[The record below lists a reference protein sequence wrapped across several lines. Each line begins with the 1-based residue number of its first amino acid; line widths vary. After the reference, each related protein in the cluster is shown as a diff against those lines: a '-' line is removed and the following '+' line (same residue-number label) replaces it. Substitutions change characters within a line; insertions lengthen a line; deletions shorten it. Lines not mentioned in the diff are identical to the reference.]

1 MSKNSKTQKSC
12 RYFTNLT
19 LSWIPVFKFYGFKN
33 RLLHLSGIKTGKNA
47 KVNGHTLF
55 YGDGNLEIGDETWV
69 GPGCR
74 FYTNADAPIILGA
87 RCDIAPEVSFITGSH
102 EIGDVIRRAG
112 IGTAKEIVI
121 EDGCWIGARV
131 TILGGTHIGKSS
143 IIAAGAL
150 VNEDIPENSL
160 AAGVPARV
168 VKKLPCQ
175 TTDYS

>member
-1 MSKNSKTQKSC
+1 MTTKSKFQQFN
-12 RYFTNLT
+12 RYLINLQFTCL
-19 LSWIPVFKFYGFKN
+19 PVFKFYKAKIGWLAN
-33 RLLHLSGIKTGKNA
+33 AGIKVGKDA

-55 YGDGNLEIGDETWV
+55 YGDGNLEIGKETWV

-74 FYTNADAPIILGA
+74 FYTNSEAPIILGA
-87 RCDIAPEVSFITGSH
+87 HCDIAPEVSFITGSH
-102 EIGDVIRRAG
+102 EIGNEARRAG

-131 TILGGTHIGKSS
+131 TILGGSHIGKSS

-168 VKKLPCQ
+168 IKKLPLKE
-175 TTDYS
+175 TK